1 MESQKK
7 ILAIIQARYNSTRL
21 PGKVLKKINNQTVL
35 EILIKRLSQSKW
47 ISKIIVAC
55 SNNPSD
61 KAIVDICNK
70 LRVSYFK
77 GSEYDVLDRFYK
89 AAKMYKEYNN
99 IVRITAD
106 CPLIDP
112 EIVDKVIEGFFLK
125 NVDYASNTNPP
136 TFPDGFDVEVFKFG
150 ALKQAHIKA
159 RQSTEKEHVTPFII
173 NNKKFKKFNLKNP
186 IDYSSL
192 RLTLDEK
199 KDFILIAKI
208 IKYFK
213 NNLNFNLKNIL
224 DLYKKKKNF
233 FLINSNLVRNEGYN
247 LNIGQKMWKRA
258 KNVIPGGTMLF
269 SKNPDLFLPMFWP
282 AYFERT
288 KGCNVWDL
296 EGRKYFDL
304 SVMGVGTNILGYSRK
319 EIDDAVRKVIDKGN
333 MSSLNSKEEIL
344 LAEKLIEMHPWA
356 GKVRF
361 ARTGGEAAAIAV
373 RIARAA
379 TGKDKVAICGY
390 HGWHDW
396 YLSAN
401 LSDSNNL
408 NTHLMKNLPIQGV
421 LKNLNNSVFVFEYNN
436 FEQLKKIV
444 SQNSIGTVIMEVSRN
459 EPPKKNFLENVR
471 KLTKNKNIVL
481 IFDECS
487 SGFRE
492 TFGGL
497 HLKYKITPDIA
508 TFGKALGNGYAV
520 NAVIGTDS
528 IMNYANSTFISS
540 TFWTERIGS
549 AAGLKTLEIMEKI
562 KSWNIISDL
571 GKKIKHRWND
581 IAKNHSLKINIQGL
595 NALPRFDFVNKN
607 NLYFKTFISQEF
619 LKKNFLASNSIYLCT
634 EHNTKIFENYFD
646 ILDLVFF
653 KISKSIRDN
662 INPQKLLNGPVCM
675 SGIRSN
681 Y

>member
-1 MESQKK
+1 MELKK
-7 ILAIIQARYNSTRL
+7 EVLAIIQARFNSTRF
-21 PGKVLKKINNQTVL
+21 PGKVIKKIKKKTIL
-35 EILIKRLSQSKW
+35 EILIRRLSKSKY

-55 SNNPSD
+55 SQNQKD
-61 KAIVDICNK
+61 KAILNICKK
-70 LRVSYFK
+70 LGINYFI
-77 GSEYDVLDRFYK
+77 GSESDVLDRFYK
-89 AAKMYKEYNN
+89 AAKKYKGKN

-106 CPLIDP
+106 CPLLDYRIIDH
-112 EIVDKVIEGFFLK
+112 VISNFFLK
-125 NVDYASNTNPP
+125 KVDYASNIHPP
-136 TFPDGFDVEVFKFG
+136 TFPDGLDVEVFKFS
-150 ALKQAHIKA
+150 ALKDAYTKTT
-159 RQSTEKEHVTPFII
+159 QSAEREHVTPFII
-173 NNKKFKKFNLKNP
+173 NNKKFKKFNLKNDK
-186 IDYSSL
+186 DYSFL

-199 KDFILIAKI
+199 EDFILIEKI

-213 NNLNFNLKNIL
+213 NNLNFNLKDIL
-224 DLYKKKKNF
+224 KLYKNKKNF
-233 FLINSNLVRNEGYN
+233 FSINSHLVRNEGYN
-247 LNIGQKMWKRA
+247 LNTGQKMWIRA

-269 SKNPDLFLPMFWP
+269 SKNPDLFLPKFWP
-282 AYFERT
+282 AYFEKT

-296 EGRKYFDL
+296 EGRKYFDF
-304 SVMGVGTNILGYSRK
+304 SMMGVGTNILGYSRK
-319 EIDDAVRKVIDKGN
+319 EVDDAVRKVIDKGN
-333 MSSLNSKEEIL
+333 MSTLNSKEEIL
-344 LAEKLIEMHPWA
+344 LAEKLIELHPWA
-356 GKVRF
+356 GKARF

-379 TGKDKVAICGY
+379 TGKDQVAICGY

-401 LSDSNNL
+401 LSDSQNL
-408 NTHLMKNLPIQGV
+408 NSHLMRNLPIQGV
-421 LKNLNNSVFVFEYNN
+421 QKNLKNSVFVFEYNN

-444 SQNSIGTVIMEVSRN
+444 SQNNIGTVIMEVSRN

-481 IFDECS
+481 IFDECT

-497 HLKYKITPDIA
+497 HLKYKINPDIA

-549 AAGLKTLEIMEKI
+549 VAGLKTLEIMEKI
-562 KSWNIISDL
+562 KSWDIISSL
-571 GKKIKHRWND
+571 GKKIKANWTLL
-581 IAKNHSLKINIQGL
+581 AKKNNIKLKIQGL
-595 NALPRFDFVNKN
+595 SALPRFDFENKN

-619 LKKNFLASNSIYLCT
+619 LKKNILASNAIYLCT
-634 EHNTKIFENYFD
+634 EHNMKIFNNYFD
-646 ILDLVFF
+646 ILDSIFF
-653 KISKSIRDN
+653 KINRSIKDN
-662 INPQKLLNGPVCM
+662 IDPQKLLSGPVCI
-675 SGIRSN
+675 SGIRSK